1 MGKIHIKDL
10 MLEVADD
17 CPVKDVETALA
28 KAVEQVALDASFV
41 NLVKVKFGD
50 AAPAEGMKRALDSIQ
65 DTFFKLGINNCI
77 LVPITDRGIQ
87 DITIGKLEIDRH
99 E

>member
-1 MGKIHIKDL
+1 MSKIHIKDL

-17 CPVKDVETALA
+17 CLVKDVEAALA

-41 NLVKVKFGD
+41 NLVKIKFGEV
-50 AAPAEGMKRALDSIQ
+50 PTESINTTLTTLHDYLWQ
-65 DTFFKLGINNCI
+65 LGLRNCL
-77 LVPITDRGIQ
+77 LVPLQDHGIQ

>member
-1 MGKIHIKDL
+1 MSKIHIKDL

-17 CPVKDVETALA
+17 CPVKNVEAALA

-41 NLVKVKFGD
+41 NLVKVKFSD
-50 AAPAEGMKRALDSIQ
+50 TAPAEGMKRAMDSMI
-65 DTFFKLGINNCI
+65 DTFLKLGISNCVF
-77 LVPITDRGIQ
+77 VPLTDRGIQ